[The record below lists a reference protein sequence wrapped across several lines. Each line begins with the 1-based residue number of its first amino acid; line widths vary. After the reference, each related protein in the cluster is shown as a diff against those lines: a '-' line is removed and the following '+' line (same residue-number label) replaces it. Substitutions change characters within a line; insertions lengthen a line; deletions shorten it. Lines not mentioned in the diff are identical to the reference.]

1 VTVLYKAQSIRP
13 SINDLF
19 AFECPMVFNL
29 FETES
34 MAPFGKG
41 ISGWMFGKDTPG
53 WINLTYEELISW
65 EEIFNRKDELRPDL
79 KNIIQ
84 YYTLTDMGT
93 SSPMYNPFSLT
104 FTELWEFDSLENAK
118 TTIDNILND
127 DGINILTKNIILSN
141 NIFIEKLF
149 INGVKVDNWVP
160 KIKI

>member
-13 SINDLF
+13 SINDIF
-19 AFECPMVFNL
+19 TFECPMVFNL
-29 FETES
+29 FETKS
-34 MAPFGKG
+34 MAP
-41 ISGWMFGKDTPG
+41 FGKDTPG
-53 WINLTYEELISW
+53 WINLTYEELTSW

-84 YYTLTDMGT
+84 YYTLRDMGT
-93 SSPMYNPFSLT
+93 SSPIYNPFSLT

-160 KIKI
+160 KIRI